1 MNNQEQI
8 EKELRA
14 SRALLS
20 SVTENLQEAVYRSSA
35 NHDLIFVNTAYL
47 RLFGYANLEEVR
59 AFPRENL
66 YRRVEDRARL
76 LELLERHHGFHN
88 EEVEWVRRDGTT
100 FWGWISS
107 RAIHDESSGRVAY
120 HVGSIV
126 DISERKA
133 AEQRIRELN
142 QTLEARIEERTAA
155 LQVANQMLREEV
167 RERERRE
174 KVEHALF
181 QISEALHEAPNVGE
195 LYPVIHS
202 VVGEL
207 MPARN
212 FILGLIRPDSS
223 ALEYPYHTG
232 ASSSGVMRGSLHE
245 VLTSSVVKTGNSLL
259 VGGDQWGSLF
269 EFGGQLALRGIGTG
283 TTVRLHP
290 SDSEPVSDYASEHP
304 LVWLGVPLNVS
315 GSTIGVLAVYDDQDP
330 TVYGPAEQRMLTF
343 VAGQTAVA
351 IERRR
356 ASDEFRQ
363 RHRQL
368 TTLLNSLPGYAY
380 FKDTSGR
387 YLLANENFCRSN
399 GLDRGS
405 VTGKT
410 DVDLY
415 PQAQANRYR
424 EDDQRL
430 IHAGESSF
438 AWEERQIEGG
448 RVVFMQM
455 TKVPVKDEQ
464 GHVVG
469 LIGLGF
475 DVSERK
481 RAESE
486 LRRALEREQEL
497 GRLKSNFT
505 SLVSHEFRTP
515 LGILASS
522 AEILRDYFDRL
533 DEGTRRE
540 HLDSIHRHTRRMG
553 DLMEDVL
560 LLSRFDAGK
569 TEFSPEAIDLNQ
581 MVRRIVH
588 EVAVANP
595 GHGRIEIDPDIPL
608 EARGDERLL
617 RHILINILSNAVK
630 YSDPESPVLL
640 RVAPDGSDIL
650 IEVVDHGIGI
660 PEEDRAWVCQA
671 FHRGSNVGQR
681 PGTGLGLVI
690 VKRCVDLHGGRMELE
705 SSVGQG
711 TTVRV
716 WLPIL

>member
-1 MNNQEQI
+1 
-8 EKELRA
+8 
-14 SRALLS
+14 
-20 SVTENLQEAVYRSSA
+20 
-35 NHDLIFVNTAYL
+35 
-47 RLFGYANLEEVR
+47 
-59 AFPRENL
+59 
-66 YRRVEDRARL
+66 
-76 LELLERHHGFHN
+76 
-88 EEVEWVRRDGTT
+88 
-100 FWGWISS
+100 
-107 RAIHDESSGRVAY
+107 
-120 HVGSIV
+120 
-126 DISERKA
+126 
-133 AEQRIRELN
+133 
-142 QTLEARIEERTAA
+142 
-155 LQVANQMLREEV
+155 MLREEV
-167 RERERRE
+167 WERERRE

-181 QISEALHEAPNVGE
+181 RISEALHETPSVGE

-212 FILGLIRPDSS
+212 FILGLTQAHSS

-232 ASSSGVMRGSLHE
+232 DSSGGVTFGSFHD
-245 VLTSSVVKTGNSLL
+245 VLTRWIIDTGNSLL
-259 VGGDQWGSLF
+259 VNGTQWEGLIASR
-269 EFGGQLALRGIGTG
+269 GRLALPG
-283 TTVRLHP
+283 TTLHLQP
-290 SDSEPVSDYASEHP
+290 SGSPYP
-304 LVWLGVPLNVS
+304 RVWLGIPLNVS
-315 GSTIGVLAVYDDQDP
+315 GGTIGVLVVYDGMDG

-356 ASDEFRQ
+356 AGDEFRQ

-399 GLDRGS
+399 GLDPGS
-405 VTGKT
+405 VAGKT
-410 DVDLY
+410 DGDLY
-415 PQAQANRYR
+415 PPTQAERYR
-424 EDDQRL
+424 ADDQRL
-430 IHAGESSF
+430 VRMEESSY
-438 AWEERQIEGG
+438 AWEERRVEGG
-448 RVVFMQM
+448 RVIFMQM

-464 GHVVG
+464 GRVVG

-569 TEFSPEAIDLNQ
+569 TEFSPETLDLNQ
-581 MVRRIVH
+581 IVRRIVH

-595 GHGRIEIDPDIPL
+595 GHGRIEVEPQIMSM
-608 EARGDERLL
+608 ARGDERLL

-630 YSDPESPVLL
+630 YSDPEFPVLL
-640 RVAPDGSDIL
+640 RLVPDGSDIL
-650 IEVVDHGIGI
+650 VEVVDHGIGI
-660 PEEDRAWVCQA
+660 PEEDRNWVCQA
-671 FHRGSNVGQR
+671 FHRGGNVGQR

-690 VKRCVDLHGGRMELE
+690 VKRCVELHGGRMKLE
-705 SSVGQG
+705 SEVGRG

-716 WLPIL
+716 WLPML